1 MSWMT
6 PRILTIFLAYDLE
19 ISRLMEIAKRESY
32 LNKNLEA
39 IMIFPQLLTIL
50 ERMGWW

>member
-1 MSWMT
+1 MT
-6 PRILTIFLAYDLE
+6 PMILTVFLAYDLE
-19 ISRLMEIAKRESY
+19 ISRLMKIAKRESY

-39 IMIFPQLLTIL
+39 IMIFSQPFTIL